1 MNKFVKRAQKLGEL
15 VAQKNEAYG
24 NSFAESEK
32 ILKVLYPDGV
42 RPDQYTDIL
51 VMARVLD
58 KLFRVANKKDAFE
71 ESPWQDIS
79 GYGLLM
85 TVHDE
90 EIKEE
95 QMQLSIFYDGGN
107 SDEGQNK
114 T

>member
-1 MNKFVKRAQKLGEL
+1 MSKFIERAKKLGEL
-15 VAQKNEAYG
+15 LSEKNEAYG

-32 ILKVLYPDGV
+32 ILRVLYPNGV
-42 RPDQYTDIL
+42 GPDQYTDIL

-58 KLFRVANKKDAFE
+58 KLFRVANKKEAFD

-85 TVHDE
+85 TVYDE
-90 EIKEE
+90 ERQEE
-95 QMQLSIFYDGGN
+95 ALQLSLPFN
-107 SDEGQNK
+107 ESATNDEENK